1 MATAEE
7 IAHRVAESD
16 TARTARR
23 SSVAKNVGE
32 LAGRQAVVAEEL
44 RRIEDQ
50 LGAAVVAAQEVMEIK
65 ELARF
70 TDVRVKDLIR
80 WSAAQKPTRGRRK
93 QAVLTDEKTLGRTT
107 ARTSRPMPGSASTV
121 PQLAAETAPAA
132 VS

>member
-16 TARTARR
+16 TARSANR
-23 SSVAKNVGE
+23 SAAAKEVGQ

-44 RRIEDQ
+44 RRIEAQ
-50 LGAAVVAAQEVMEIK
+50 LGTAVVAAQEVLEIK

-70 TDVRVKDLIR
+70 TDVPVKDLVR
-80 WSAAQKPTRGRRK
+80 WSTAQKPARGRRK
-93 QAVLTDEKTLGRTT
+93 HTDANSDKPARAAAAPGPRAGTPT
-107 ARTSRPMPGSASTV
+107 A
-121 PQLAAETAPAA
+121 APVA